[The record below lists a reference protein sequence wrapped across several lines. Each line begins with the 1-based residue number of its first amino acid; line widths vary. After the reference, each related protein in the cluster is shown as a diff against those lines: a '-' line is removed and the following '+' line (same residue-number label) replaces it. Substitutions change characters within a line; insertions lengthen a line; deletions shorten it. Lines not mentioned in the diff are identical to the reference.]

1 MEINNIIAMKGFIEI
16 KEDSYEDTIEHLHRI
31 KLLACKL
38 IKMLS
43 EHSEVYDKDDE
54 DEDMRDRRYGYKE
67 SMSRKSKGRYNY

>member
-1 MEINNIIAMKGFIEI
+1 MKGFIEI

-43 EHSEVYDKDDE
+43 EHSEVYDKDDDYE

-67 SMSRKSKGRYNY
+67 SMSRKSGGRYNY

>member
-1 MEINNIIAMKGFIEI
+1 MNGFIEI

-43 EHSEVYDKDDE
+43 EHSEIYDKEDDYE
-54 DEDMRDRRYGYKE
+54 DEGTDMRYNYSGR
-67 SMSRKSKGRYNY
+67 SSRKSRGRYNY

>member
-1 MEINNIIAMKGFIEI
+1 MKGFIEI

-43 EHSEVYDKDDE
+43 EHSEIYNKEDYYDDEPVDVRERYYDKPSH
-54 DEDMRDRRYGYKE
+54 R
-67 SMSRKSKGRYNY
+67 SRGRYNY

>member
-1 MEINNIIAMKGFIEI
+1 MNGFIEI

-43 EHSEVYDKDDE
+43 EHSEIYDDE
-54 DEDMRDRRYGYKE
+54 EE
-67 SMSRKSKGRYNY
+67 STRSTRASRKSRGRYDY

>member
-1 MEINNIIAMKGFIEI
+1 MKGFIEI

-43 EHSEVYDKDDE
+43 EHSEVYDKDDDE

>member
-1 MEINNIIAMKGFIEI
+1 MNGFIEI

-43 EHSEVYDKDDE
+43 EHSEIYDKDDDYE
-54 DEDMRDRRYGYKE
+54 DEEYSMRNRYSE
-67 SMSRKSKGRYNY
+67 RMPRKSRGRYNY

>member
-1 MEINNIIAMKGFIEI
+1 MNGFIEI

-43 EHSEVYDKDDE
+43 EHSEIYDE
-54 DEDMRDRRYGYKE
+54 DDIREQYSRR
-67 SMSRKSKGRYNY
+67 SKGRYNY

>member
-1 MEINNIIAMKGFIEI
+1 MNGFIEI

-43 EHSEVYDKDDE
+43 EHSEIYDKEDDQE
-54 DEDMRDRRYGYKE
+54 DEEISKRYSPSRR
-67 SMSRKSKGRYNY
+67 SRGRYIY